1 MKLFYSP
8 SSPFSAKA
16 AMAAHYLGIKLD
28 LIPTA
33 TGENP
38 ADLLAANPLGKI
50 PTLVTDSGE
59 AFYDSRTILHYLNS
73 IAADDARIYPR
84 TPEKRAIVERT
95 EALCDGICEAAVLVI
110 YEKRF
115 RTPETW
121 HQPWVDRQWDKVR
134 RGLDYLDNHPPEF
147 GKRLNAGHF
156 ALASLLG
163 YLMLRFPGQ
172 WEEHHV
178 RLTNWPSAF
187 EKRFP
192 DYGRLRPQG

>member
-8 SSPFSAKA
+8 ASPFSKKVV
-16 AMAAHYLGIKLD
+16 MAAFYMGID
-28 LIPTA
+28 LELEVSSTPD
-33 TGENP
+33 NP

-59 AFYDSRTILHYLNS
+59 TYYDSRTIMHYLNG
-73 IAADDARIYPR
+73 IASDDARIYPR
-84 TPEKRAIVERT
+84 TPEKRAMVERT

-115 RTPETW
+115 RTPETF
-121 HQPWVDRQWDKVR
+121 HQPWVDRQWEKVR
-134 RGLDYLDNHPPEF
+134 RGLDYLDAHPPEF

-156 ALASLLG
+156 ALASTLG

-172 WEEHHV
+172 WEEHRV
-178 RLTNWPSAF
+178 RLTNWPSEF
-187 EKRFP
+187 ETHFP
-192 DYGRLRPQG
+192 DYRHLRPQA